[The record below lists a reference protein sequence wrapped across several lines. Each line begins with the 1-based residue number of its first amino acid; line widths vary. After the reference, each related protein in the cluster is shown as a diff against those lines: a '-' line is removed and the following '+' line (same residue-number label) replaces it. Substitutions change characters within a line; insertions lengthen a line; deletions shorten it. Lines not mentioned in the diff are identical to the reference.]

1 MIPESSAEPGGAPAL
16 PAEKRLPSDVLLNGG
31 KDITATMI
39 DGTQRVVKVRVVK
52 LSEAM
57 RYYELI
63 GSMTEF
69 VDWITGEAAGFC
81 DTLDEDSAYAIDAIA
96 KDLNDF
102 RCARFLARQ
111 KATRMALAGTA
122 QSIASQS

>member
-1 MIPESSAEPGGAPAL
+1 MIPESSAQPGAAPAL

-31 KDITATMI
+31 KDIIAIMA
-39 DGTQRVVKVRVVK
+39 DGTQRVVKVRVAK

-63 GSMTEF
+63 GSLTEF
-69 VDWITGEAAGFC
+69 VDWITGQPEGFC
-81 DTLDEDSAYAIDAIA
+81 DSLDEDSAYAIDTLA

-111 KATRMALAGTA
+111 KATRTALAGTA
-122 QSIASQS
+122 QSIVSQS